1 MPGMKLNLSLLN
13 IMQKKKNGSNFMI
26 YTCLWEEIFSITQSV
41 EINFVFFPIYN
52 KCYIWLINQM

>member
-1 MPGMKLNLSLLN
+1 
-13 IMQKKKNGSNFMI
+13 MQKKKNGSNFMI

-52 KCYIWLINQM
+52 KCYIWLINQI